1 MLALVDMQPGTNDLL
16 VRLSPPSKASQPPG
30 CQIRVRAAGP
40 LVVALPE
47 KLDSAQLAARLREAS
62 SGSTQPIAPGFISA
76 NWPQEM
82 LRGDTVQG
90 RRLFG
95 SLACAKCHA
104 ITAGQKG
111 GGAPSLAEA
120 RRRFTV
126 THVVESILLPS
137 KQVAE
142 PFRATTILKLD
153 GRILTGLVTAESADE
168 LEMLLPDATRQ
179 IVRKTDVDERSTGA
193 LSPMP
198 QGLVRSPQELRD
210 LLAYLLSEQPLPP

>member
-1 MLALVDMQPGTNDLL
+1 MKPRERRPADSSVY
-16 VRLSPPSKASQPPG
+16 
-30 CQIRVRAAGP
+30 AAVGP
-40 LVVALPE
+40 LVVAFPE
-47 KLDSAQLAARLREAS
+47 KLDSAQWAERLREAS
-62 SGSTQPIAPGFISA
+62 SGSAHPIPAEFISID
-76 NWPQEM
+76 WSKELP
-82 LRGDTVQG
+82 RGDAAQG

-126 THVVESILLPS
+126 AYVVESILIPS

-142 PFRATTILKLD
+142 PFRATTILKHD
-153 GRILTGLVTAESADE
+153 GRILTGLITAEAADE
-168 LEMLLPDATRQ
+168 LELLLPDATRQ
-179 IVRKTDVDERSTGA
+179 IVRKADVDERSAGT

-198 QGLVRSPQELRD
+198 QGLVRTPQELRD
-210 LLAYLLSEQPLPP
+210 LLAYLLSDQPLPP